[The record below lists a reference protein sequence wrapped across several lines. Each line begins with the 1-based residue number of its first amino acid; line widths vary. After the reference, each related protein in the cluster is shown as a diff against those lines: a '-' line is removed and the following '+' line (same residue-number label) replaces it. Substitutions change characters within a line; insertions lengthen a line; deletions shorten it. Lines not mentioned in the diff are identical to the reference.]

1 MSTDPR
7 LYDSIRRLESTT
19 VDESAELAEVASV
32 EAIPRAGRSSSGLT
46 IFIPNWN
53 YQSDLPRA
61 LNSTFEA
68 LSTLRSEGFSG
79 EILVID
85 DGSRD
90 ASVKLL
96 RTIQAIYGREDLR
109 VISLRKNYGQA
120 RVTNLALQIANYR
133 YVLRLDADNQL
144 VPQNMATF
152 LRSMIETEASLLY
165 GNVIRVESDEGE
177 EGQPDFFLGLVSNM
191 PATLQLTHHNYIDAL
206 CIMDAFDLMELGGYT
221 RVNPY
226 SPEDWEM
233 NLHLVAH
240 ENLIVFVPLLMGY
253 YHKGSQSASTELALT
268 DAGRKTI
275 RRIYAQAG
283 LRSWDRKRVGRIY
296 YPQVGFLDEWDY

>member
-1 MSTDPR
+1 MQSDPR
-7 LYDSIRRLESTT
+7 LYDSLRRLESTT
-19 VDESAELAEVASV
+19 VDDSSELAEVSSV
-32 EAIPRAGRSSSGLT
+32 EGVPRANRSSSGLT

-53 YQSDLPRA
+53 YESVLPRA
-61 LNSTFEA
+61 LKGAFEA
-68 LSTLRSEGFSG
+68 VSALQSEGFSG

-90 ASVKLL
+90 GSVKLL

-120 RVTNLALQIANYR
+120 RVTNLALRIASHR

-144 VPQNMATF
+144 VPQNVATF
-152 LRSMIETEASLLY
+152 LRSSIETEASLLY
-165 GNVIRVESDEGE
+165 GNVITLEGDQVAE
-177 EGQPDFFLGLVSNM
+177 HRGMVSNM
-191 PATLQLTHHNYIDAL
+191 PATLYLTYTNYIDAL

-233 NLHLVAH
+233 NMHLVAH

-253 YHKGSQSASTELALT
+253 YHEGSQSASTELEVT
-268 DAGRKTI
+268 DVGVKTI
-275 RRIYAQAG
+275 KRIYALG
-283 LRSWDRKRVGRIY
+283 GPRSWDKKRVGRIY
-296 YPQVGFLDEWDY
+296 YPQVGFLDEWDEYG